1 MKFNINHNVKVR
13 LTPHGIEVLVLHY
26 ERFRKDFPD
35 YYEHNSFKMPPID
48 SQGYTEY
55 QLWEL
60 MRIFGGNMGLGG
72 KIPFETEI
80 EIVEQEKPSVY
91 NSIDADKELLPCPF
105 CGSSAMI
112 FEKDENFAVV
122 CQQPEAE
129 CNARILYSQ
138 TREEAIQSWNKRWV
152 K

>member
-1 MKFNINHNVKVR
+1 MKFNINDNVKVK
-13 LTPHGIEVLVLHY
+13 LTPHGIGVLISRHEKLMGEY
-26 ERFRKDFPD
+26 PFR
-35 YYEHNSFKMPPID
+35 MPQID

-60 MRIFGGNMGLGG
+60 MNIFGEHMGMGSKL
-72 KIPFETEI
+72 PFQTEI

-91 NSIDADKELLPCPF
+91 NSIDSDKELLPCPF
-105 CGSSAMI
+105 CGSSAFL

-122 CQQPEAE
+122 CQQPESE

-138 TREEAIQSWNKRWV
+138 TREEAIQSWNKRTY
-152 K
+152 KENA